1 MAAVI
6 SRNVRAST
14 LPELLRTRAEQTP
27 DAVATYHR
35 DAEGRWTPTTWSGVW
50 EAVRHAASAFRA
62 LGFTRGSRLGILA
75 RTCREWQIAEMG
87 AILAGGAVVGID
99 VQAAPEQV
107 ATILETAGV
116 RGLVVDNDASLA
128 KIPQD
133 VRARLAFLVGID
145 PSHSDCSSDVL
156 TWDTIA
162 THPIASL
169 DDSTRNPADAVM
181 VIYTSGT
188 TGAA

>member
-27 DAVATYHR
+27 DAIATYHR
-35 DAEGRWTPTTWSGVW
+35 DAEGRWAPTTWSGVW
-50 EAVRHAASAFRA
+50 EVVQRTASAFRA
-62 LGFTRGSRLGILA
+62 LGFTRGDRLAILA

-87 AILAGGAVVGID
+87 AILAGGAVLGID
-99 VQAAPEQV
+99 VHAAPEQV
-107 ATILETAGV
+107 AKILEPPGV
-116 RGLVVDNDASLA
+116 RGLVVDNNASLA
-128 KIPQD
+128 KVPGG
-133 VRARLAFLVGID
+133 VRSRLAFLAAID
-145 PSHSDCSSDVL
+145 RSLSDGSSDVL
-156 TWDTIA
+156 AWDSIV

-169 DDSTRNPADAVM
+169 DDSKCNPSDAVM

-188 TGAA
+188 TGA